1 MPGSRQAIQAPPAT
15 PPIYSLLD
23 VAEIVNDQTRW
34 QQGVEWA
41 PEQVGG
47 GGAVAVD
54 CHGGS
59 PDGKPTK
66 HDPIVNTA
74 DPFAVYAEDHCSTI
88 GFEAR
93 DFEGRARRQLAS
105 VQSAKIARELQLGT
119 IRTAEGLG
127 NVALIDGIEVGPGG
141 QVVEDAIAE
150 LEAALAD
157 RFDGARCMIHV
168 TTQTFVEMMRKNLIY
183 FSGQKWLTAPGNIVV
198 ADAGYVAETGE
209 HAPDAGVFA
218 YGTSMVQV
226 RLSPVD
232 VIPGSFDDALARAQ
246 MTDRAHN
253 SIVIYAERLALVVF
267 DHTDTSPA
275 DLVFKVELALPPWHV
290 GS

>member
-15 PPIYSLLD
+15 PPVYSLLY
-23 VAEIVNDQTRW
+23 VVEIVNDQTRW

-41 PEQVGG
+41 PEQVSG
-47 GGAVAVD
+47 GGAIPVD

-66 HDPIVNTA
+66 HNPVVNTA
-74 DPFAVYAEDHCSTI
+74 DPFAVYAEDHCSTF

-93 DFEGRARRQLAS
+93 DYEGRARRQLAA
-105 VQSAKIARELQLGT
+105 VQSAKIAREFQLGE

-141 QVVEDAIAE
+141 QDVEDAIGE
-150 LEAALAD
+150 LEAALAE

-168 TTQTFVEMMRKNLIY
+168 TTQTFVEMMRKNLI
-183 FSGQKWLTAPGNIVV
+183 FLSGQKWLTAPGNIVV
-198 ADAGYVAETGE
+198 ADAGYVSEVGA
-209 HAPDAGVFA
+209 DAGVFA

-232 VIPGSFDDALARAQ
+232 VIPGSFDEALARAQ

-253 SIVIYAERLALVVF
+253 SIVIYAERLALIVV